1 MRKFFSRTSAF
12 VMAAVFGLSLAAF
25 AATYTQTLLTDGTN
39 LWTLVSANSAVSSP
53 VSLQHNGTTVA
64 TWDAVNGT
72 IVLSSTVAALPACT
86 AALNGAVRFV
96 TDNTG
101 TTVGGTAAGSGT
113 VQTVV
118 VCYGT
123 GAVWVVG

>member
-1 MRKFFSRTSAF
+1 MRKFFSRTGTF
-12 VMAAVFGLSLAAF
+12 VMAAVFGLSFAAY
-25 AATYTQTLLTDGTN
+25 AATYTQTLLADGTN
-39 LWTLVSANSAVSSP
+39 LWALVSANSSAVSP
-53 VSLQHNGTTVA
+53 VSLQHNGVTVA
-64 TWDAVNGT
+64 TFDAVNGT
-72 IVLSSTVAALPACT
+72 IVLASTVAALPACT

-101 TTVGGTAAGSGT
+101 TTVGGTASGSGT
-113 VQTVV
+113 VQTLV

>member
-1 MRKFFSRTSAF
+1 MRKF
-12 VMAAVFGLSLAAF
+12 LSLALVASF
-25 AATYTQTLLTDGTN
+25 LLSVAAYAATYTQTLLTDGTN
-39 LWTLVSANSAVSSP
+39 VWTLLSANSSASS
-53 VSLQHNGTTVA
+53 SMALQRNGVTVA
-64 TWDAVNGT
+64 TFDPVNGT
-72 IVLSSTVAALPACT
+72 IVLSSLVAALPACT

-101 TTVGGTAAGSGT
+101 TTVGGTASGSGT

-118 VCYGT
+118 VCYGV

>member
-1 MRKFFSRTSAF
+1 MRKFSFIRSLALG
-12 VMAAVFGLSLAAF
+12 FGLFFAGVAL
-25 AATYTQTLLTDGTN
+25 AATYTQTVLTDGFN
-39 LWTLVSANSAVSSP
+39 LWTFVSANSSASSP
-53 VSLQHNGTTVA
+53 MALQHNGVTVTTF
-64 TWDAVNGT
+64 DAVNGT
-72 IVLSSTVAALPACT
+72 MVLSSLVGALPACT
-86 AALNGAVRFV
+86 PAINGAVRFV

-101 TTVGGTAAGSGT
+101 TTVGGTAAGSGS